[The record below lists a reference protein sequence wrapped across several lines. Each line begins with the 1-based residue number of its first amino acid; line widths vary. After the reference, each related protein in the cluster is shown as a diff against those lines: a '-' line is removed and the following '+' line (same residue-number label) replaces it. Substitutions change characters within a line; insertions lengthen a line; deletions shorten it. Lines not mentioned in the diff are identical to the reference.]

1 MAGQG
6 TLERDTFPS
15 SSPFVPLITHSVWAN
30 VKGNNGLDCLMALTE
45 VSVMWTDSSVCHRP
59 HKFAL
64 EGEEEVSANPKQR
77 ESSKKGLNLWA
88 GYGHPREG
96 ELKMPLFGL
105 MPMLNHSK
113 SRWVFSVH
121 SWAERRRNDTQHW
134 KQGCKDYFPSGT
146 RREP

>member
-1 MAGQG
+1 MASQG

-45 VSVMWTDSSVCHRP
+45 VSVIWTDSSVCHRP
-59 HKFAL
+59 HKFPL
-64 EGEEEVSANPKQR
+64 EGRRKFQKTLSR
-77 ESSKKGLNLWA
+77 DSSKKDLNLRA

-105 MPMLNHSK
+105 MPMLNPSK
-113 SRWVFSVH
+113 LRWVFSVH

-134 KQGCKDYFPSGT
+134 NQNCKHYFSSST